1 MSHFLMLM
9 CDSGIIIS
17 VLSHEFLEFP
27 VNLLETDMDENN
39 ENKKNQTKNKF
50 FLWNDLKSNI

>member
-17 VLSHEFLEFP
+17 LSSHEFLEFP
-27 VNLLETDMDENN
+27 VNLLETDMD

-50 FLWNDLKSNI
+50 FLWNDLKSNT

>member
-17 VLSHEFLEFP
+17 LSSHEFLEFP

-39 ENKKNQTKNKF
+39 E
-50 FLWNDLKSNI
+50 KSDKTQILLVKWLEI

>member
-9 CDSGIIIS
+9 CDSRTIIS
-17 VLSHEFLEFP
+17 LLSHEFLEFP

-50 FLWNDLKSNI
+50 FL

>member
-17 VLSHEFLEFP
+17 LSSHEFLEFP

-39 ENKKNQTKNKF
+39 E
-50 FLWNDLKSNI
+50 KSDKTQILLVK